1 MKSFTQT
8 QLVESDIE
16 SNSDKERPATQ
27 SDDSD
32 DSDDSDES
40 DESDESDGDDNDIV
54 KNDNKTIKLKEEQ
67 KEEEQHNKTI
77 KSKEEQKEEEQHNK
91 DEPTKKIIEKTVVII
106 DLTKDSKDNKRKGS
120 QLEKPVKT
128 TKKVHFDKK
137 KKA

>member
-67 KEEEQHNKTI
+67 KEEEQHNK
-77 KSKEEQKEEEQHNK
+77 